1 MDITPH
7 KRSIVDLVGEAREGM
22 IVLPQFQRTFVW
34 GYSEVQ
40 DLLVSI
46 LKGYFI
52 GTFLVQRC
60 DRENLPFAIRTIEG
74 VEIPENYLHPE
85 FMVLDGQ
92 QRLTTLH
99 YVLFNPP
106 GVCLK
111 NTKYPYRFFLKL
123 DEVVKDELEEAIYG
137 EKETRTEAGFEEE
150 WQFKNREI
158 PFSVLQSFQTWD
170 AWLDRY
176 QDWLRDQSREEFND
190 FSERI
195 RPIWKKTVGKLFE
208 SVVPVIE
215 IPKVKNNDQQ
225 GIAETC
231 AIFEKMNSTGV
242 DLSVFDLL
250 TARLY
255 KDKIDL
261 HALWKK
267 TIDGCD
273 LIKAYSE
280 AKANPYG
287 VFILRCIT
295 LMRGM
300 DVKSKIIINLSPE
313 GFEEQWDIASGYVE
327 KALQR
332 ITSTNQDGFGVFDEK
347 WMPYPP
353 MAVAMAMMLWQI
365 DEKRLDA
372 GAYAALK
379 KWYWG
384 SVFDERY
391 QSAVESTTVKD
402 YNDWLKHVTG
412 KTEGP
417 DIFKEIDNDITHN
430 PNFSLEDVF
439 RINAK
444 YKGVMNLLALR
455 GARDFHLNDSIE
467 FHSLD
472 DHHIFP
478 KNFLTKQKTEDEK
491 RKYQDRE
498 VNVILNKTLISATTN
513 RKITNKAPSV
523 YIIEEEVV
531 SQRDRDAIFRAHFIN
546 AAALQAMKEDDYES
560 FLKER
565 DKEMTGAIKA
575 LLQL

>member
-1 MDITPH
+1 
-7 KRSIVDLVGEAREGM
+7 M

-60 DRENLPFAIRTIEG
+60 DKENLPFAIRTIEG
-74 VEIPENYLHPE
+74 VTIPDNFLHPE

-99 YVLFNPP
+99 YVLYNPV
-106 GVCLK
+106 GICLK

-123 DEVVKDELEEAIYG
+123 DEVVKDNLEEAIYG
-137 EKETRTEAGFEEE
+137 EKETRTAAFFEEE

-176 QDWLRDQSREEFND
+176 QDWLRDESREKFNEFSD
-190 FSERI
+190 HV
-195 RPIWKKTVGKLFE
+195 RPVWKKAVSKLFD
-208 SVVPVIE
+208 SIVPVIE

-267 TIDGCD
+267 TIESCD
-273 LIKAYSE
+273 LIKEYSDE
-280 AKANPYG
+280 KTKDYG

-300 DVKSKIIINLSPE
+300 DVKSKIIINLSPDS
-313 GFEEQWDIASGYVE
+313 FVEQWDIASAYVE

-347 WMPYPP
+347 WMPYPT
-353 MAVAMAMMLWQI
+353 MVVVMAMMLWQI
-365 DEKRLDA
+365 EAQRMDA
-372 GAYAALK
+372 TAYAALK

-384 SVFDERY
+384 SVFGERY
-391 QSAVESTTVKD
+391 QSAVESTTAKD
-402 YNDWLKHVTG
+402 YNDWLKLVTG
-412 KTEGP
+412 KSEGRP
-417 DIFKEIDNDITHN
+417 DIFKEIDSDITNN
-430 PNFSLEDVF
+430 PNFSLEDLS
-439 RINAK
+439 RINSK

-455 GARDFHLNDSIE
+455 GARDFRLNDSIE

-478 KNFLTKQKTEDEK
+478 KNFLSKQKGEDGK
-491 RKYQDRE
+491 KKYQDRE
-498 VNVILNKTLISATTN
+498 INVILNKTLISATTN

-523 YIIEEEVV
+523 YVKEEEVV
-531 SQRDRDAIFRAHFIN
+531 TQRDREKIFQAHFIN
-546 AAALQAMKEDDYES
+546 ATALKAMQEDDYET
-560 FLKER
+560 FLQER
-565 DKEMTGAIKA
+565 DKEMTGAIKE
-575 LLQL
+575 LLK